1 MPKTALVIRHVAYE
15 DLAAFRGSIEAAGY
29 AIRYADAG
37 AASFDAMDFTAPD
50 LLVLM
55 GGPMG
60 VYETGAHPWIAH
72 ELERLSA
79 RIDADRPT
87 LGVCLGSQ
95 MMAAAMGARVYQGP
109 VREVGFAPVSLTG
122 AGLGSPLAVL
132 ADTPI
137 LHWHGDTFDLPH
149 NAELLASTPHYAH
162 QAFSRGP
169 NVLAL
174 QCHPEM
180 DGTGLESWLANA
192 DDYLGLAGTDAATI
206 RADAARLGPAAAAKG
221 AALMTQWLA
230 GLNQA

>member
-15 DLAAFRGSIEAAGY
+15 DLAAFRGPIEAAGY
-29 AIRYADAG
+29 AIGHADAG
-37 AASFDAMDFTAPD
+37 AAGFDEMDFTAPD

-60 VYETGAHPWIAH
+60 MYETHAYPWIAH

-79 RIDADRPT
+79 RIDAGRPT

-95 MMAAAMGARVYQGP
+95 MMAAAMGARVYPGP
-109 VREVGFAPVSLTG
+109 VREVGFAPVSLTA
-122 AGLGSPLAVL
+122 AGFGSPLAAL

-137 LHWHGDTFDLPH
+137 LHWHGDTFDLPRDTQ
-149 NAELLASTPHYAH
+149 LLASTPHYAH

-180 DGTGLESWLANA
+180 DGTGLESWLASA
-192 DDYLGLAGTDAATI
+192 DDYLRSAGTDAATI
-206 RADAARLGPAAAAKG
+206 RADAARLGAAAGRKG
-221 AALMTQWLA
+221 ADVMAQWLA
-230 GLNQA
+230 GLR